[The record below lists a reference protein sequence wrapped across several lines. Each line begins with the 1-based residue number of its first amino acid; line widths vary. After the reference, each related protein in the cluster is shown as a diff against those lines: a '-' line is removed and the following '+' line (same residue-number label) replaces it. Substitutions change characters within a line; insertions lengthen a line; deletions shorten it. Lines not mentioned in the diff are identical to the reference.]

1 MMTKYIV
8 KVFVSQYKKIGD
20 DYELVELNKTYTYHD
35 ADDVHGL
42 IDYLMAGNS
51 CNRFEITT
59 KEVGDE

>member
-1 MMTKYIV
+1 MMTEYTV